1 MKIEEL
7 NKMCVAFDA
16 HHIKPLEA
24 NGYRAPLVCIDEMHD
39 LVNVREKNSR
49 LAELQLDMSKIFN
62 NTDAQNAL
70 KAAQAA
76 IAAMGNLVAKA
87 RLNNRLEP
95 IQEDKVMNTMTF
107 KFLANVSIEERWGVF
122 ETKTAFF
129 DFDSPNFE
137 TSLPGFYS
145 EEQKNELSAK
155 LVERLLVENG
165 LDRNAL
171 QYMRDNLNSYS
182 GFKRSLEYLEV
193 TLVVEGNSWEWINFS
208 IDDPINH
215 CNIGLDFLYDEEYAD
230 EMPEGWDY

>member
-7 NKMCVAFDA
+7 DKMCAAFDT
-16 HHIKPLEA
+16 HHMEPLDTD
-24 NGYRAPLVCIDEMHD
+24 GYRPQFVCIDEMHEHKD
-39 LVNVREKNSR
+39 SR
-49 LAELQLDMSKIFN
+49 LAELQLDISKILN
-62 NTDAQNAL
+62 NVDMLNAL
-70 KAAQAA
+70 KTAQAA
-76 IAAMGNLVAKA
+76 MKAMENLVANI
-87 RLNNRLEP
+87 RLNNNRLEP

-129 DFDSPNFE
+129 DIDSPNFE

-145 EEQKNELSAK
+145 EEQKSALYLELE
-155 LVERLLVENG
+155 ERLLVENG

-171 QYMRDNLNSYS
+171 KYMKDNLNSYS
-182 GFKRSLEYLEV
+182 GFTRRLEDLEI
-193 TLVVEGNSWEWINFS
+193 TLTVEGDSWEWIDFS
-208 IDDPINH
+208 IEDPINH